1 MTPVTRFLGVATT
14 GANYNRAEES
24 MQIQARIGAYQ
35 IPDTPIQTWSEAYF
49 RLAQTVGRH
58 WGSEALSTTPTEYRQ
73 GRFIIGLPLERA
85 GTSPGLSV
93 AYSGI
98 STRGGDLT
106 CISLQLGA
114 PPYLVHTVLTF
125 HAVLSLSIAG
135 VRVED

>member
-1 MTPVTRFLGVATT
+1 
-14 GANYNRAEES
+14 

-35 IPDTPIQTWSEAYF
+35 IPDTPIQSWSEAYF

-58 WGSEALSTTPTEYRQ
+58 WGSEALSITPTEYRQ

-85 GTSPGLSV
+85 GTSPGRSV

-98 STRGGDLT
+98 STRSGDLT
-106 CISLQLGA
+106 CVSLQLGA

-125 HAVLSLSIAG
+125 DAVLSLSIAG